1 MQITKPDIIK
11 KGEKGLID
19 SIIKNIDVK
28 LIKKILEEKKS
39 DKSSLSVKDGRLT
52 IYKNKIAYQLNV
64 DISLSS
70 SLLFDRDGN
79 YIDEDVKK
87 TAQKAKI
94 TKKKTSVTAKT
105 LNDKTHSGKN
115 VEEKSKE
122 VEEPKPLE
130 QTKPLETNEK
140 NTNETKDATNKN
152 TLVEE
157 SSTIDEEDLDK
168 LFEEIETESYTDDS
182 IDDIIKESSKIREN
196 KGK

>member
-70 SLLFDRDGN
+70 SLLFDRNGN
-79 YIDEDVKK
+79 YIDEAVKK
-87 TAQKAKI
+87 TTQKTQA
-94 TKKKTSVTAKT
+94 TKNKAIIASKT
-105 LNDKTHSGKN
+105 LKNKTHSIKN
-115 VEEKSKE
+115 VEEKSKKE
-122 VEEPKPLE
+122 EEPKTLE
-130 QTKPLETNEK
+130 QPKTLETIKK
-140 NTNETKDATNKN
+140 NTNETKDTTNEN
-152 TLVEE
+152 TLAKE
-157 SSTIDEEDLDK
+157 SGTIDEDDLDK
-168 LFEEIETESYTDDS
+168 IFKEIETESYTDDG